1 MPTLH
6 AVHGFLGAGKTTLA
20 RRLEY
25 ELPAL
30 RLGSDEWMVRLYGP
44 DPPEEVFRPAVKRV
58 NGLIR
63 ELAGRALRLGLDVV
77 LDDGFWT
84 RAGRDELRAWAAG
97 LGVGLRWY
105 ALELPQVEAWA
116 RIERRNA
123 EPGAMFISS
132 ETYELLRGRFQPLG
146 PDEPA
151 ERP

>member
-6 AVHGFLGAGKTTLA
+6 ALHGFLGAGKTTLA
-20 RRLEY
+20 RRLEHD
-25 ELPAL
+25 LPAL

-44 DPPEEVFRPAVKRV
+44 DPPEEVFRPAVGRV

-84 RAGRDELRAWAAG
+84 RASRDELRAWASG

-105 ALELPQVEAWA
+105 ALELPEAEAWA

-123 EPGAMFISS
+123 EPGTMFISR
-132 ETYELLRGRFQPLG
+132 ETYELLRGRFQPLE
-146 PDEPA
+146 PDE
-151 ERP
+151 RP